1 VPIQLPP
8 ALSDRLEQLTFKQKI
23 GLALSGMILLAAAAV
38 FFLLSP
44 LWNKSSILQ
53 ENIER
58 EKIKLLQIQRTQ
70 AQMSSFKKELAEM
83 NNQYKRLENMLPE
96 KSEMPLILKAL
107 SDMGQEEGLEFL
119 LFKPAKEILKDFVV
133 EIPIDLNLKGS
144 YHQVEI
150 FFDRLRRFHRII
162 NIRQIELG
170 SLDEKTGRINVRCQ
184 LTTFRMQPYYSP
196 QPAATVKAEPKKK

>member
-23 GLALSGMILLAAAAV
+23 GLALSGMILLVAAAV

-70 AQMSSFKKELAEM
+70 AQMSSFRKELAEM
-83 NNQYKRLENMLPE
+83 NDQYKRLENMLPE
-96 KSEMPLILKAL
+96 KSEMPLILRAL

-144 YHQVEI
+144 YPQVEI

-184 LTTFRMQPYYSP
+184 LTTFRMQPYSP